1 MSSLNRPDMSHDNP
15 FASHPP
21 ATLPNPTAASLA
33 EPAISEPARLPEPE
47 TMQALDA
54 AMQSPST
61 SATGPVSSA
70 RQIIGSSPELIHVVP
85 DLTRASQVMESRKSI
100 RRWRGINEPT
110 RPGLT
115 WVLFVIL
122 ILTLTYMQ
130 DLSGLFLYDRIRDL
144 FPDIIPESGGIWL
157 VSFGVT
163 FESSNSNGQVG
174 SWDVALDLAVL
185 FGLLTLFYMAIKA
198 QVYYRLKFANWIL
211 AAYLLTTVVY
221 RILATFEDYPPASIV
236 GPLFIF
242 IFATYLV
249 YVLVV
254 LFLWHQVPKLQLEKG
269 WFLPKVWAHRI
280 FPVPNVTKDLIAQV
294 YAASGREQRI
304 GNGTA
309 AVKIHYS
316 SFMGRCL
323 PHFLRKLVTVT
334 YSGEVDKDGLPHGLG
349 EWNDTYY
356 HGEELLGWWEHG
368 APSGPF
374 HSQESGS
381 GAGFKR
387 LLIPY
392 FRNRTD
398 GISDITRKIE
408 HGPITCGIIE
418 VECCTAGIFFREYP
432 KAGEFHAVK
441 PSGSLPAD
449 IRETLNVMLPMPES
463 GSLGSVVIQADLLRG
478 LLVSGH
484 SVIEGKSP
492 SSVVVDLCDHNGRRL
507 ERSKTNIP
515 NFALMLA
522 KSYMHRPV
530 QDEDAADGG
539 VSEDFSITEVP
550 TALPP
555 DDDDDAMPMAHLM
568 VQPRLS
574 VPGWNESSYTNN
586 NEAIVFLPGF
596 NSTTISNAKI
606 LAQLLALGNFPSY
619 LKPFIYSWPAGDLM
633 GFAGAQTHGAEAN
646 QTSQDLKAFLIALG
660 ETGIKNIHFLTH
672 SMGIRVLTA
681 ALPTLEEIF
690 VPANPLAPS
699 NCKDGPER
707 ALHLSTVL
715 LLNTEIGRHEFVDC
729 YARRLT
735 DMCGCISIYADG
747 SDVALIGS
755 ELCNSLLALV
765 WPNRRSPKVMEDL
778 SKAPMKKQ
786 LARQNSK
793 WEYSLGRIKKD
804 LLYADG
810 QLVDVDIIQT
820 THLGANVQS
829 VRHSAWSLNR
839 ELVDDLRDT
848 IVNKQRAFQRS
859 SRLQYRGGNRYNFL
873 VAPTHVVNP

>member
-1 MSSLNRPDMSHDNP
+1 MMSSTPERSQTP
-15 FASHPP
+15 F
-21 ATLPNPTAASLA
+21 
-33 EPAISEPARLPEPE
+33 E
-47 TMQALDA
+47 T
-54 AMQSPST
+54 
-61 SATGPVSSA
+61 PVSGEGAAARAGSNGPQQSISLTLGSDLPAGGRSFPSGLVEMSA
-70 RQIIGSSPELIHVVP
+70 LHQVQVVP
-85 DLTRASQVMESRKSI
+85 DLTSAAQVMESRKSI
-100 RRWRGINEPT
+100 RRWRGTNLPT

-115 WVLFVIL
+115 WALFLTL
-122 ILTLTYMQ
+122 ILTLLYAG
-130 DLSGLFLYDRIRDL
+130 DLSGLYSFEDL
-144 FPDIIPESGGIWL
+144 SASFPDAFLTNQTGSML
-157 VSFGVT
+157 LMSFTLSFVYEET
-163 FESSNSNGQVG
+163 NS
-174 SWDVALDLAVL
+174 ALNTLDILFQVL
-185 FGLLTLFYMAIKA
+185 FVVAFVVVVFLLIKA
-198 QVYYRLKFANWIL
+198 QIYYRLWLGNWIL
-211 AAYLLTTVVY
+211 V
-221 RILATFEDYPPASIV
+221 
-236 GPLFIF
+236 LFIF
-242 IFATYLV
+242 LSVVFRTSSSIDNLSPGYVVGPIFLV
-249 YVLVV
+249 ALFIYVLYAGVV
-254 LFLWHQVPKLQLEKG
+254 MFLWHHVPNLQRKRG
-269 WFLPKVWAHRI
+269 WFLPKTWKHHI
-280 FPVPNVTKDLIAQV
+280 FPVPEVTNQLIHQV
-294 YAASGREQRI
+294 YRVLGREERI
-304 GNGTA
+304 GTGVA

-316 SFMGRCL
+316 SFIGRWL
-323 PHFLRKLVTVT
+323 PRWWRKLTKSVYVVT
-334 YSGEVDKDGLPHGLG
+334 YSGEVDNEGRPHGLG

-356 HGEELLGWWEHG
+356 HGEVLIGWWEHG
-368 APSGPF
+368 APCGPF
-374 HSQESGS
+374 HSQEAGS
-381 GAGFKR
+381 GAGFKQ
-387 LLIPY
+387 LQIMY

-398 GISDITRKIE
+398 DLFKTSKKIE
-408 HGPITCGIIE
+408 FAPIHCGIMDI
-418 VECCTAGIFFREYP
+418 ECCTAGIFFREYP
-432 KAGEFHAVK
+432 KVGQYLDIKRSE
-441 PSGSLPAD
+441 SLSAD
-449 IRETLNVMLPMPES
+449 IQETLNALLPMPES

-478 LLVSGH
+478 MLVSAH
-484 SVIEGKSP
+484 SAPHSTDPCTVLVE
-492 SSVVVDLCDHNGRRL
+492 LCDHSGKRL
-507 ERSKTNIP
+507 DRTKTKVHNLAMVLAE
-515 NFALMLA
+515 NF
-522 KSYMHRPV
+522 SHRPV
-530 QDEDAADGG
+530 EDD
-539 VSEDFSITEVP
+539 SEDENEDSQAAV
-550 TALPP
+550 LPLKP
-555 DDDDDAMPMAHLM
+555 EEGDLPLARAV
-568 VQPRLS
+568 VQPSLTVR
-574 VPGWNESSYTNN
+574 GWEQGSFTKN
-586 NEAIVFLPGF
+586 NEALVFLPGF
-596 NSTTISNAKI
+596 NSATADSMKL